1 MTTVDHGLDAA
12 PSAIEGERLT
22 APPGPNTPRPRRRRG
37 GLTPYTLVTPAII
50 VLALIVGWPL
60 VQLIVTSF
68 QEFGRAQVFG
78 APPEWV
84 WFENYANVL
93 TDPVFYGVL
102 ARTLAF
108 TAVCVV
114 ITMLVGTL
122 IALMLMRLPKGFRML
137 LSVGMLLAWAMPALT
152 ATVVWGWMFDTAYGV
167 VNYVLVNWFGQVEYF
182 QHSWLIDPLSF
193 FFVAG
198 IIIVWGAVPFVAF
211 TLYAGLT
218 QVPEEVLEAA
228 QLDGAGG
235 FKRFR
240 LIVFPFL
247 KPIFLIVTI
256 LQVIWDLRVFTQIFA
271 LQDIGGIRALTNT
284 LGVYI
289 YQTSIAGGDFGQGGA
304 IAVIT
309 AVLLMSISIYYVR
322 QVTKEEEL

>member
-1 MTTVDHGLDAA
+1 MTTVDSELEPV
-12 PSAIEGERLT
+12 PSAVSGERLT
-22 APPGPNTPRPRRRRG
+22 APRPKPAGRPRRRQG
-37 GLTPYTLVTPAII
+37 GFTPYALLTPALI

-60 VQLIVTSF
+60 IQLIITSF
-68 QEFGRAQVFG
+68 QKFGRAQVFG

-84 WFENYANVL
+84 WLENYAKVL

-102 ARTLAF
+102 SRTLVFA
-108 TAVCVV
+108 AACVV
-114 ITMLVGTL
+114 LTMLVGTL
-122 IALMLMRLPKGFRML
+122 IALMMTRLPKTFRTL

-167 VNYVLVNWFGQVEYF
+167 INHVLVNTFGLEEYF

-198 IIIVWGAVPFVAF
+198 IIIVWGAVPFTAF

-218 QVPEEVLEAA
+218 QVPDEVLEAA

-235 FKRFR
+235 FQRFR
-240 LIVFPFL
+240 LIIFPYL
-247 KPIFLIVTI
+247 KPVFLIVTI

-271 LQDIGGIRALTNT
+271 LQDIGGIRALTST

-289 YQTSIAGGDFGQGGA
+289 YQTSIAGGEFGQGGA
-304 IAVIT
+304 IAVVT
-309 AVLLMSISIYYVR
+309 AILLMSISIYYVR